1 MKSFIVNAIMGAAAV
16 QAVSVQSMAQLT
28 SEAER
33 RFSSRI
39 RTGDAVYV
47 NCLYT
52 RYKEDDSSDL
62 HDSAEVDIDGL
73 QIATADNKTDDPVD
87 FLFFFENMGLPDNTM

>member
-1 MKSFIVNAIMGAAAV
+1 MGAAAV

-28 SEAER
+28 AEAER

-39 RTGDAVYV
+39 RTGDALYV
-47 NCLYT
+47 HCPYINYE
-52 RYKEDDSSDL
+52 EDDTSGI
-62 HDSAEVDIDGL
+62 HDSANVDTDGL

-87 FLFFFENMGLPDNTM
+87 FLFFFENMGLPDNTI